1 MASVIFS
8 KMHAQDVKETYSIT
22 SITQEKQ
29 VQKPKKEKK
38 TKDEY
43 KVFGGLNFN
52 ELSFDS
58 ELLKPTMAAG
68 WALGASYKRG
78 RFFYGEI
85 GATYNNSV
93 YNLLDTALTPG
104 TLLDGVF
111 TVRSVDIP
119 ISFGVNF
126 LSFVNRLGGLRIYA
140 SAVPSFT
147 LGVGDNGLGIST
159 DQINSF
165 NFYGQAGVGV
175 DVAFLFLEAGYKY
188 GFIDLFENDIK
199 SNPNQLF
206 INLGFRF

>member
-8 KMHAQDVKETYSIT
+8 KMHAQDVKETDSIT